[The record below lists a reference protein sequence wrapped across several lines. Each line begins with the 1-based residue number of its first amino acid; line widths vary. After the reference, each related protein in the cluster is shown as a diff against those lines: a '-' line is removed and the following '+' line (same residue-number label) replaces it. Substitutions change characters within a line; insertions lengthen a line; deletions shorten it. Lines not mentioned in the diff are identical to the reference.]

1 MAGTSLVDRTDQ
13 NHLLYCSYHSETSS
27 SEHGFSMHPEL
38 TENSTDSWFWNT
50 WRDSTPHFRSFQLE
64 IVLIACRAEDT
75 NMGLYYFPNV
85 LPEAKE
91 VSMFLAVF
99 WGVWDGMKRCTK
111 SHHTSLE
118 SLQARSS
125 LIRRAV
131 CISLSWGIQCTPCS
145 SMAPSWTTSRSFAMR
160 CSDAQMYCWFAN
172 LLVSG
177 RATLNKFC
185 SQFLQL
191 IHECAKDE
199 LTNDPMTWLHTII
212 LRKCHDFLDSTH
224 VFWVHF
230 FTQKTFHF
238 AGGSWKFPL
247 LSSDLCI
254 RLTFCL
260 HGSSTASLTANPW
273 VLLCHR
279 RNWKR
284 VIVVAGGMVESTNQ
298 EENYRWVPWKTY
310 KSLDESQNKE
320 CDVMGGGCKVSCRFR
335 AETVEA

>member
-1 MAGTSLVDRTDQ
+1 
-13 NHLLYCSYHSETSS
+13 
-27 SEHGFSMHPEL
+27 MHPEL
-38 TENSTDSWFWNT
+38 TENSTHSWFWNT
-50 WRDSTPHFRSFQLE
+50 WRDSTPHFRSVPLE
-64 IVLIACRAEDT
+64 IVLIGCRAEDT

-91 VSMFLAVF
+91 VSMSLAVF

-111 SHHTSLE
+111 SHHTSPE

-191 IHECAKDE
+191 IHECVKNE

-212 LRKCHDFLDSTH
+212 LRKCHDFLVSTH
-224 VFWVHF
+224 LLWVHF
-230 FTQKTFHF
+230 FIQHSISQVAAESSLCLALIFVF
-238 AGGSWKFPL
+238 VL
-247 LSSDLCI
+247 LSACTAPQPHPYSESLGPFVSQTELEMGCCCSWRYGRI
-254 RLTFCL
+254 HESRTERQM
-260 HGSSTASLTANPW
+260 GSMKN
-273 VLLCHR
+273 
-279 RNWKR
+279 
-284 VIVVAGGMVESTNQ
+284 IQ
-298 EENYRWVPWKTY
+298 Y
-310 KSLDESQNKE
+310 KSLDESQNRE
-320 CDVMGGGCKVSCRFR
+320 CDVRGVDAKSAVALGLKQLKLRPA
-335 AETVEA
+335 AEKDDAPFPPQSYGIEGPLTSWMTA